1 MVDSLNH
8 KTVTMEGV
16 FFISREGNASF
27 EEKLDAIENYLN
39 GIKTVGQISTT
50 LQVSKTTVQRWIH
63 RYQDR
68 GASGLQSPSE
78 NAHYPSEI
86 KIQAVTDYL
95 AGKISKVEICRKYQ
109 ISSPSVFQKWL
120 KGYNGHK
127 TTKSHNSRRDKNM
140 AKGRKT
146 TYEERITIVS
156 FCITNNDNYQLTSEK
171 YQVSYHQVYTWIKK
185 YKEGGP
191 EALADGRGKRKDPKE
206 MTETE
211 KLAAQIKLLEAENT
225 RLQME
230 NGFLKKLKEV
240 QRRRAGKINI

>member
-1 MVDSLNH
+1 M
-8 KTVTMEGV
+8 
-16 FFISREGNASF
+16 SREGKASF
-27 EEKLDAIENYLN
+27 EEKLDAIENYMN
-39 GIKTVGQISTT
+39 GIKTVGQIATT

-68 GASGLQSPSE
+68 GVSGLRGTSK
-78 NAHYPSEI
+78 NTYYPPEI

-95 AGKISKVEICRKYQ
+95 AGKASKVEICRKYK
-109 ISSPSVFQKWL
+109 ISSYNVFQKWL

-127 TTKSHNSRRDKNM
+127 TTKSHNLRRDKNM

-146 TYEERITIVS
+146 TYEERIEIVS
-156 FCITNNDNYQLTSEK
+156 YCISNNDNFQLTSEK
-171 YQVSYHQVYTWIKK
+171 YQVSYQQVYTWTRK
-185 YKEGGP
+185 YKEGGL

-206 MTETE
+206 MTEAE

-240 QRRRAGKINI
+240 ERRRAGKINT